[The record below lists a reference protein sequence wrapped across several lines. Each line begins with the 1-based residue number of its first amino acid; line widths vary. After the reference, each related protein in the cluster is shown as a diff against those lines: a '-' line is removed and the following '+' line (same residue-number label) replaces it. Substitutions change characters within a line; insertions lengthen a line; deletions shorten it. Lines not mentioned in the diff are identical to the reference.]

1 MEKFGLNQRKAV
13 LESFDLAIEALKKNV
28 ENGTK
33 EAKVELT
40 FRQDNNIFVDIK
52 VANDEV
58 DIKLEATIIC
68 ENNKLIARAKELC
81 ETFFAREIERIN
93 ISRLEIKESK
103 KQQFSIILQNI
114 SFSGFMD
121 GAVRNAA
128 YKIVNLSYYNNVG
141 KELPK
146 QVLLLGDISMA
157 KCNGRTY
164 FREDPLST
172 IYDNYGN
179 VVLCND
185 NDYEDI
191 ESAFAITIGKH
202 HTLKNHKKLNGFVA
216 LDFKYGFHIEAK
228 GFNPE
233 ENMW

>member
-33 EAKVELT
+33 EAKIELT

-68 ENNKLIARAKELC
+68 ENNKLIAKAKELC

-121 GAVRNAA
+121 GAIRNAV
-128 YKIVNLSYYNNVG
+128 YKIVNLAYYNSIG
-141 KELPK
+141 KELTR
-146 QVLLLGDISMA
+146 QVLLLGNISMA
-157 KCNGRTY
+157 KWNGKTY
-164 FREDPLST
+164 FREDPYST

-185 NDYEDI
+185 NDYEYI
-191 ESAFAITIGKH
+191 ESAFAIKIGKH
-202 HTLKNHKKLNGFVA
+202 HTLKGHKRLNGFAV
-216 LDFKYGFHIEAK
+216 LNFKNGFHVEAK
-228 GFNPE
+228 GFDPAD
-233 ENMW
+233 NMW